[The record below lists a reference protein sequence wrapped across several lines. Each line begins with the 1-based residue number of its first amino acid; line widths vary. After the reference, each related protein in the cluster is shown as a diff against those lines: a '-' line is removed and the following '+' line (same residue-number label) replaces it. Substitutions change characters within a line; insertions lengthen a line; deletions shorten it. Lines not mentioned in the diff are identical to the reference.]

1 MRNKLDK
8 QKRMIAVITAH
19 YATLGRL
26 EYPTM
31 SVYTLEEL
39 MKVMQL
45 FKLEQAMHE
54 ILSS

>member
-8 QKRMIAVITAH
+8 QKKMIAVIAAH
-19 YATLGRL
+19 YAAIGRL

-31 SVYTLEEL
+31 LVYTLEEL

>member
-8 QKRMIAVITAH
+8 QKKMIAVITAH
-19 YATLGRL
+19 YAALGRVKI
-26 EYPTM
+26 PTM
-31 SVYTLEEL
+31 SVYALEEL